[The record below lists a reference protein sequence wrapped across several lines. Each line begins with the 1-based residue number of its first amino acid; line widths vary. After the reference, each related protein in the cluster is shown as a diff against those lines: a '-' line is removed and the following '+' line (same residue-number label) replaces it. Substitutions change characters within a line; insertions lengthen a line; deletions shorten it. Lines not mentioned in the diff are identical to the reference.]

1 LTLVVSNLKKKTSK
15 EYNEF
20 AMKFMKANRKY
31 IHDINDIAFI
41 QEGFKKLGILRKGF
55 IKFAEPKVTKTFNN
69 IERR

>member
-1 LTLVVSNLKKKTSK
+1 
-15 EYNEF
+15 
-20 AMKFMKANRKY
+20 MKFMKANRKY